1 MAEKNVMAHENEE
14 IIAKAQDFW
23 TRYQKQIT
31 VVLAVVVLAVGGW
44 YAYKNF
50 IVKPNTEKAVDAMY
64 KAEEYYRMDSG

>member
-31 VVLAVVVLAVGGW
+31 VVLAVLVLGIGCLL
-44 YAYKNF
+44 Y
-50 IVKPNTEKAVDAMY
+50 TSDA
-64 KAEEYYRMDSG
+64 ADE

>member
-31 VVLAVVVLAVGGW
+31 VVLASCCIGCRWLVCL
-44 YAYKNF
+44 
-50 IVKPNTEKAVDAMY
+50 
-64 KAEEYYRMDSG
+64 

>member
-14 IIAKAQDFW
+14 IISKAQDFW

-44 YAYKNF
+44 Y
-50 IVKPNTEKAVDAMY
+50 
-64 KAEEYYRMDSG
+64 G